1 MKAGLLLTAATF
13 AAVSTVALRAQSA
26 PTPSTEP
33 ITVHDACTTHE
44 KWTPEDPKTTYIK
57 NRIELSRKG
66 GPEATSG
73 LLRAVV
79 AIDQVKPKDVHGK
92 TVISYWYARALYDS
106 KQVHLAHDAFLNILK
121 QPPEIDKLSDGPAIR
136 TAAMMCLS
144 QIHHEFPTLTMD
156 PESLAAVQQFV
167 VNPKLTAEQRTY
179 FYEGMGWE
187 LKKHFR
193 PFQPSLS
200 EADANAFKTAFNGN
214 GYYEKLLAIMRAS
227 EEPDEAAILA
237 NESIFNEKDFASR
250 PETEKDLLHVVFGQ
264 AYYGEKK
271 WEKALAHFKQI
282 PNTSNEIVKSISAS
296 SWVYL
301 QQEHYPEAIGSAT
314 NLVLGGLSKTFQP
327 EAYETLSMA
336 LLETCNYDAAL
347 QTYQHFR
354 KIYGKPYFFL
364 RDAQKSGLDLYGTLS
379 AFLLGKLKGKVPDRV
394 GTEWSADPVFLA
406 NQSEINLG
414 MDEAASAVK
423 IRVAARNWVN
433 FAKSSSWKKFDN
445 YLTIIANGN
454 SARQPT
460 LTAEISRAILT
471 RSRLMFGSLNQA
483 AQALQLL
490 EAEAY
495 EQIGDKYL
503 AENGPNKGGKDPVG
517 KTLKPKQ
524 DGGAVWDWGRYPAE
538 GTGDEDT
545 TETWEDEL
553 GYLRAKIKDSCK

>member
-1 MKAGLLLTAATF
+1 MKAGFLLTAIATF
-13 AAVSTVALRAQSA
+13 TMVGLTAMQAYSA
-26 PTPSTEP
+26 PAAEL
-33 ITVHDACTTHE
+33 ITVHDACTVKE

-57 NRIELSRKG
+57 NRLELSRKA
-66 GPEATSG
+66 GPEATSS

-79 AIDQVKPKDVHGK
+79 ALDQVKPTDIHGK

-106 KQVHLAHDAFLNILK
+106 KQVHLAHDAFINILK
-121 QPPEIDKLSDGPAIR
+121 LPETIDKLSDGPAIR

-156 PESLAAVQQFV
+156 AGSLASVQRFV
-167 VNPKLTAEQRTY
+167 VNPKLTADQRMY

-193 PFQPSLS
+193 PFQVSLTDT
-200 EADANAFKTAFNGN
+200 EVNAFKTAFNGDT
-214 GYYEKLLAIMRAS
+214 YYEKLLAIMRAS
-227 EEPDEAAILA
+227 EKPDEVAILL
-237 NESIFNEKDFASR
+237 NESIFNEKDYASR
-250 PETEKDLLHVVFGQ
+250 PQTEKDLLHVTFGW
-264 AYYGEKK
+264 AYYGQRK
-271 WEKALAHFKQI
+271 WEKALAHFKQV

-301 QQEHYPEAIGSAT
+301 QQERYPEAIGSAT

-379 AFLLGKLKGKVPDRV
+379 AFLLGKMKGKVPERV
-394 GTEWSADPVFLA
+394 GVEWSADPVFLA

-414 MDEAASAVK
+414 MDEAASTAK
-423 IRVAARNWVN
+423 IRAAAKNWAN
-433 FAKSSSWKKFDN
+433 FAKSPSWKKFDS
-445 YLTIIANGN
+445 YLTIVANAN
-454 SARQPT
+454 SVRQPT

-503 AENGPNKGGKDPVG
+503 AENGPNKGGKDAVS

-524 DGGAVWDWGRYPAE
+524 DNGSVWDWGRYPSNSDQ
-538 GTGDEDT
+538 DEDT
-545 TETWEDEL
+545 AETWEDEL

>member
-1 MKAGLLLTAATF
+1 MKPSLLFTLL
-13 AAVSTVALRAQSA
+13 AVSVLASRAQSA
-26 PTPSTEP
+26 PAPSTEP
-33 ITVHDACTTHE
+33 ITAHDACTTHE

-66 GPEATSG
+66 GADATSS

-79 AIDQVKPKDVHGK
+79 AIDQVKPTDIHGK
-92 TVISYWYARALYDS
+92 TVISYWYARALYDTRE
-106 KQVHLAHDAFLNILK
+106 VHLAHDAFLNILK
-121 QPPEIDKLSDGPAIR
+121 LPADIDKLSDGPAIR

-156 PESLAAVQQFV
+156 AGSLAGAQRFV
-167 VNPKLTAEQRTY
+167 VSTKLTPEQRTY

-193 PFQPSLS
+193 PYQPSLT
-200 EADANAFKTAFNGN
+200 EAEANAFKAAFNGD
-214 GYYEKLLAIMRAS
+214 GYYEKLLSIMRAS
-227 EEPDEAAILA
+227 EGPDEAAILL
-237 NESIFNEKDFASR
+237 NESIFDEKDFASR
-250 PETEKDLLHVVFGQ
+250 PQTEKDLLHVVFGQ
-264 AYYGEKK
+264 AYYGLKK
-271 WEKALAHFKQI
+271 WDRAIAHFKQI

-301 QQEHYPEAIGSAT
+301 QQEKYPEAIGSAT

-336 LLETCNYDAAL
+336 LLETCNFDAAL

-379 AFLLGKLKGKVPDRV
+379 AFLLGKMKGKVPDRV

-414 MDEAASAVK
+414 LDEAQATAK
-423 IRVAARNWVN
+423 IRSAAKNWVN
-433 FAKSSSWKKFDN
+433 FARSLSWKKFDN
-445 YLTIIANGN
+445 NLTIVTNAN
-454 SARQPT
+454 SVRQPT
-460 LTAEISRAILT
+460 LAAEISRAILT

-483 AQALQLL
+483 AQSLQLL

-503 AENGPNKGGKDPVG
+503 AENGPNKGGKDPQG

-524 DGGAVWDWGRYPAE
+524 DSGAVWDWGRYPSNSDQ
-538 GTGDEDT
+538 DEDT
-545 TETWEDEL
+545 AETWEDEL